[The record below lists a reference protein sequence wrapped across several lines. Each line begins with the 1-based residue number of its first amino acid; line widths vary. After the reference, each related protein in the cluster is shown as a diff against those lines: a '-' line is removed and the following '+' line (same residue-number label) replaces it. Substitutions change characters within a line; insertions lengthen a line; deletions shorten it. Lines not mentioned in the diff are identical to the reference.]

1 MTSLLTLLADIRVW
15 ALEDNGEIFL
25 IVTVNKKNVAL
36 DREQINSCE
45 SDEDLIQMLIERTKQ

>member
-1 MTSLLTLLADIRVW
+1 MTLLQTILLDIREW
-15 ALEDNGEIFL
+15 AKEDNGEIFL